1 MWSLSVQI
9 RAAEDY
15 DDESPRR
22 LGKKKHGLIVLVTR
36 CCSAVISQPASQPA
50 RSKVMKRC
58 EKRVVRCGEL
68 FNSHGA
74 MTRFRL
80 GPSFRL

>member
-36 CCSAVISQPASQPA
+36 CYSAVISQPA